1 MDGLAVLTSR
11 LHKKSDSRSA
21 KKISVHEQNRIP
33 LGTDRF
39 TKEFQAGPLMSKRLR
54 TEADNQQ
61 EDNVGGLEASYAR
74 MPTEQQQEDRKLKL
88 DLRRKKEHI
97 EIRVEDLMS
106 FISQYSRLK
115 SRNQELQQEL
125 AFYKSTLAEEG
136 CCNSI
141 FKVLDE

>member
-1 MDGLAVLTSR
+1 M
-11 LHKKSDSRSA
+11 
-21 KKISVHEQNRIP
+21 
-33 LGTDRF
+33 
-39 TKEFQAGPLMSKRLR
+39 
-54 TEADNQQ
+54 
-61 EDNVGGLEASYAR
+61 GGLEASYAR